1 MNNKNTV
8 PMKPALLK
16 IEQLRPFEG
25 HPYKVQDNEEMAALS
40 ESIRENGVLSPL
52 VVRSV
57 ESSNEYEVIAPLTG
71 MPPPLPWWTAICT
84 ESISCPVKRRMLTS

>member
-8 PMKPALLK
+8 PMKPALLR

-52 VVRSV
+52 IVRSV
-57 ESSNEYEVIAPLTG
+57 ENSDEYEVISNFLRSYCV
-71 MPPPLPWWTAICT
+71 WK
-84 ESISCPVKRRMLTS
+84 SF